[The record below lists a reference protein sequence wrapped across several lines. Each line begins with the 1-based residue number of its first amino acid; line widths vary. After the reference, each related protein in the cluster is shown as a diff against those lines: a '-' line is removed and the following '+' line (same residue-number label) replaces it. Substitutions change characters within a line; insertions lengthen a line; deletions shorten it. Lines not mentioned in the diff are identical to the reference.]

1 MEDITLLRIFAWEL
15 TGQNWTEITSLP
27 LFWEYSESVVG
38 FFVMHVSLL
47 QSIGNLIHLER
58 GSGLM
63 VHRGNTISEE
73 SMIEALISLGYTH
86 GDASDTEATYSKS
99 GGTLTIRD
107 ACLSKTIQLE
117 WFDTELDSIIVHRWD
132 LREHV
137 AHIRISA
144 HPDHITLEKWDELNP
159 VLLELIRKDEKQK
172 TDTSSRH
179 IDEGDI
185 LLNLSEQDV
194 SAPLSLHSTWQELSS
209 HPTIIVS
216 GCDFL
221 WDKDALLAW
230 ADIHMG
236 DFSDPNGVSI
246 DGSIPEIASIIDL
259 EQVLRDTNIEI
270 QIYTRY
276 LRTIED
282 FMQYNGITGIS
293 VREVSSSRLMSGMW
307 TDASNKKH
315 LIIADDLLSQIFVKK
330 RTKKSIAKHLD
341 LLLTLK
347 PGDYIVHREHGI
359 ALFHSVVKKTLGE
372 IEREYMELH
381 YADSDKLFVPLTEI
395 YRVSR
400 YIGDNHPEL
409 TRLSGTEWER
419 TMAKTDEEIE
429 AIAADILETSA
440 RRTLAKGRAFGAYPE
455 EEKIFQ
461 EAFAYTYTLDQKS
474 AIDEIFAD
482 MESESP
488 MDRLVSGDVG
498 FGKTEVAM
506 NAIYKAVLSGTQ
518 VAVLSPLLVL
528 ADEHYETFVDR
539 LWAFGIRV
547 GVMTRMNTPRE
558 TEYTLEGIR
567 SGTIDVVVGTHRLI
581 SDDVSWKRLGLLVID
596 EEHKFWVSHKEKIK
610 KIKSGLDILSLSAT
624 PIPRSLNLALSGL
637 KKISI
642 LATPPARKKPI
653 ETIVTKWN
661 ESMIARAIE
670 HEFARDGQV
679 IIIHN
684 RIRGMESMEREI
696 EMIMKIGKQKKDK
709 SSRHIAAGDI
719 LPDTGEQDVSAP
731 LSFHSTWQTLWNR
744 KTVKLWN
751 SPKIIVTHGQ
761 MPPEQIED
769 RIHAFKKREYNI
781 LLTTTIIENGVNF
794 LSANTI
800 IIIDPDEFGL
810 ASLHQLRG
818 RVGRKDVWG
827 FCYLMY
833 RKGELATDAKER
845 LITIAN
851 NTHLGAGFEIAMR
864 DMEIRGAGDV
874 LGVKQAGKSK
884 DIGLTLYFRMLEE
897 RIEEM
902 KNERKTRKWTKIELE
917 ISYVIPDTSFQSEQ
931 DKLSFYRE
939 IENIETLEELEEVEE
954 EFWVKN
960 KKWGIQKSSSRH
972 IDEGDILP
980 YRTEQDVS
988 APLSLRSTWQKLENQ
1003 NTSNL
1008 FLLLRTRLL
1017 MSEYGV
1023 TKLSRVGMNYTF
1035 DFSEDTDVVRIRAFL
1050 DRFDRKKCFTL
1061 LGIRKI
1067 RVETRYYKE
1076 VEDFL
1081 RSLVG

>member
-1 MEDITLLRIFAWEL
+1 MVR
-15 TGQNWTEITSLP
+15 
-27 LFWEYSESVVG
+27 
-38 FFVMHVSLL
+38 
-47 QSIGNLIHLER
+47 R
-58 GSGLM
+58 GDT
-63 VHRGNTISEE
+63 VTEE
-73 SMIEALISLGYTH
+73 SMIESLISLGYTH
-86 GDASDTEATYSKS
+86 GDASDTPGTYRKNW
-99 GGTLTIRD
+99 GTLTIRD
-107 ACLSKTIQLE
+107 ACRSETVQIE
-117 WFDTELDSIIVHRWD
+117 WFDTELDSIIMHRGD

-137 AHIRISA
+137 GHIRISA
-144 HPDHITLEKWDELNP
+144 HPDHISLEKWEGLNP
-159 VLLELIRKDEKQK
+159 VLLELIGKNRKNDS
-172 TDTSSRH
+172 TLP
-179 IDEGDI
+179 GFGGG
-185 LLNLSEQDV
+185 NLSKNSSTKNNIQEEFSSGDGERLEDEQSEDGT
-194 SAPLSLHSTWQELSS
+194 SFSSPNSFGTFATKSTENGLWKIK
-209 HPTIIVS
+209 TIVIVS

-221 WDKDALLAW
+221 GDKDVLLSR
-230 ADIHMG
+230 ADVHMG
-236 DFSDPNGVSI
+236 AFSDPAGVSV
-246 DGSIPEIASIIDL
+246 DGSIPEITSVIDL
-259 EQVLRDTNIEI
+259 EAILRDPSMDIH
-270 QIYTRY
+270 IYTRY
-276 LRTIED
+276 LRTITD
-282 FMQYNGITGIS
+282 FLEYNGILWVKVT
-293 VREVSSSRLMSGMW
+293 EVGSSKLMSGMW
-307 TDASNKKH
+307 TFENKKN

-347 PGDYIVHREHGI
+347 PWDYIVHREHGI

-381 YADSDKLFVPLTEI
+381 YAEWDKLFVPLTEI

-409 TRLSGTEWER
+409 TRLSGAEWER
-419 TMAKTDEEIE
+419 TMQKTDEEIE

-440 RRTLAKGRAFGAYPE
+440 RRTLAKGRAFGAFPL
-455 EEKIFQ
+455 EEKKFQ
-461 EAFAYTYTLDQKS
+461 AAFAYTYTLDQKS

-528 ADEHYETFVDR
+528 ADEHYETFVER
-539 LWAFGIRV
+539 LGAFGIRV

-567 SGTIDVVVGTHRLI
+567 SGAIDVVVGTHRLI

-596 EEHKFWVSHKEKIK
+596 EEHKFGVSHKEKIK
-610 KIKSGLDILSLSAT
+610 KIKANLDILSLSAT

-653 ETIVTKWN
+653 ETIVTKYN
-661 ESMIARAIE
+661 ESMIAQAIE
-670 HEFARDGQV
+670 HEFARGGQV

-684 RIRGMESMEREI
+684 RIRGMESMEKEI

-709 SSRHIAAGDI
+709 KSKMGVRGEGTVQNFQQKISSDDESQI
-719 LPDTGEQDVSAP
+719 LMSEANSERVCLPLETFDTFGHKSMGNG
-731 LSFHSTWQTLWNR
+731 LWEENPENLDCFVPR
-744 KTVKLWN
+744 NDENTASSK
-751 SPKIIVTHGQ
+751 PRIIVTHGQ
-761 MPPEQIED
+761 MPAEQIED

-810 ASLHQLRG
+810 ASLHQLRW
-818 RVGRKDVWG
+818 RVGRKDIWG
-827 FCYLMY
+827 YCYLMY
-833 RKGELATDAKER
+833 RKPELATDAKER

-897 RIEEM
+897 KIEEM
-902 KNERKTRKWTKIELE
+902 KNARKARIWTKIELE
-917 ISYVIPDTSFQSEQ
+917 ISYVIGDDAFRSEQ

-954 EFWVKN
+954 GMME
-960 KKWGIQKSSSRH
+960 SSNTPTLQPS
-972 IDEGDILP
+972 
-980 YRTEQDVS
+980 
-988 APLSLRSTWQKLENQ
+988 

-1008 FLLLRTRLL
+1008 FLLLRTRIL

-1023 TKLSRVGMNYTF
+1023 TKLSKVGMNYTF
-1035 DFSEDTDVVRIRAFL
+1035 DFSDDTDVVRIRSFL
-1050 DRFDRKKCFTL
+1050 DRFDRKKCFSL
-1061 LGIRKI
+1061 LWVKKI
-1067 RVETRYYKE
+1067 RVETRYYKG